1 MGRLI
6 VQKYGGTSVGSPER
20 ILGVA
25 QRVKGY
31 IEKGDKVV
39 VVVSAMSGETNRLV
53 ALGEEVW
60 GPHFNHRE
68 LDVLYSSGEQV
79 SVALVSLAQRKLVS
93 RHSLF

>member
-31 IEKGDKVV
+31 VEKGDKVV

-53 ALGEEVW
+53 ALGEEIW
-60 GPHFNHRE
+60 GP
-68 LDVLYSSGEQV
+68 
-79 SVALVSLAQRKLVS
+79 SLITEN
-93 RHSLF
+93 